1 MSTTYKCKL
10 QEQDGEKFKEWSIWK
25 NALAFSTMLIIYQL
39 VIFFVVYGLMKIKT
53 RNTKPYNN
61 KKISKATVKESS

>member
-1 MSTTYKCKL
+1 L
-10 QEQDGEKFKEWSIWK
+10 QEQDGEKVKEWSIWK
-25 NALAFSTMLIIYQL
+25 NALAFSTMLVIYQL

-61 KKISKATVKESS
+61 KK